1 MDSQSLHFNYC
12 LASPL
17 CYYIQ
22 PHFTRVCNVC
32 QINAKLCGP
41 LRAGWLVVA
50 GLVTATSWLVSC
62 VYTLLSSHV
71 LGQQLS
77 SSRLTGELGR
87 YKGTPVSS
95 SSTVC
100 RHVSV

>member
-41 LRAGWLVVA
+41 LRTGWLVVA
-50 GLVTATSWLVSC
+50 GLVTAASWLVSC

-77 SSRLTGELGR
+77 SSHHTGELL
-87 YKGTPVSS
+87 GTLQ
-95 SSTVC
+95 
-100 RHVSV
+100 